1 LAAPSTTTTTTTTA
15 PPSAR
20 GAPAAWEN
28 RHAYKYSP
36 HNDVGNDP
44 ERPPLRRAERA
55 GEGAMTGQPTSNGA
69 RPVFSA
75 PNTTDEARRERGP
88 FAFLLGLPALR
99 PGAIWSRAIA
109 LNAPTLI
116 SANAL
121 SRWHVDGLG
130 LRNWDGFDG
139 RHLGLVSHHKVALDS
154 GGFIAASHYRGF
166 PWSTRDYLDLA
177 AAAPWVWW
185 AAQDWCVE
193 PEVARDEDIVLDRIS
208 GTVRLN
214 MLCLRGGERR
224 GIADRFIPVLQ
235 GWHPHHYLRCL
246 DRMPWVLDFLLVGI
260 GSMCRRHV
268 NGEHSIRHVLD
279 VLDRA
284 FSGSNANYHL
294 FGIKS
299 QAIAIAAQHPRVAS
313 ADSQGLRR
321 RSAAGCAQGSYIEDR
336 HHARWRQGTLVS
348 ATDGHDSRTAADPP
362 VAGLANPSASRA
374 RRRDRDT
381 HRRGDGTSAH
391 TARVRRNRLD
401 PPLVP
406 DCLRNGLSRRLK
418 RAREQK
424 RRQVSKR
431 TANE

>member
-1 LAAPSTTTTTTTTA
+1 
-15 PPSAR
+15 
-20 GAPAAWEN
+20 
-28 RHAYKYSP
+28 
-36 HNDVGNDP
+36 
-44 ERPPLRRAERA
+44 
-55 GEGAMTGQPTSNGA
+55 MTGQPTSNGA
-69 RPVFSA
+69 RPVFGA

-246 DRMPWVLDFLLVGI
+246 DRMPWVLDFPLVGI

-268 NGEHSIRHVLD
+268 NGEHGILRVLD

-284 FSGSNANYHL
+284 FSGSNARYHL
-294 FGIKS
+294 FGLKS

-313 ADSQGLRR
+313 ADSQAYG
-321 RSAAGCAQGSYIEDR
+321 
-336 HHARWRQGTLVS
+336 VS
-348 ATDGHDSRTAADPP
+348 ARQDARKARTSKTDAILAGVMTRWYRQQMATIAVPP
-362 VAGLANPSASRA
+362 PM
-374 RRRDRDT
+374 
-381 HRRGDGTSAH
+381 
-391 TARVRRNRLD
+391 
-401 PPLVP
+401 PL
-406 DCLRNGLSRRLK
+406 LRNWPTLPPAAPDDAIETRIAAAMEHLRALHECGEIEWTDLSP
-418 RAREQK
+418 Q
-424 RRQVSKR
+424 
-431 TANE
+431 TACEMAFLDD